1 MQELFQI
8 FIQSGNDIRKSAL
21 ILSGPEGAKLHV
33 ARRRVES
40 KLNKVVISKTKIL
53 RLRRWK
59 VINFLAEFY
68 YCYGRV
74 YLKQP
79 SYREGLIA
87 WDFSKCAKKF
97 ALNHITIN
105 DNGGFN
111 RHRHVGEEG
120 ETKGEA
126 GSEQKLRRIS
136 RSAFEAFL
144 RYSFVARTG
153 AWQVALWSLRRSR
166 EKERD
171 GVTRGKGTKSREMS
185 ANGTNEGGEFA
196 PLGFPSGARKR
207 GGNSRRV
214 STRNRRENRSA
225 RLERRERTRGWLE
238 DFEKRKRGKNVTTR
252 GTRQIK

>member
-1 MQELFQI
+1 MAP
-8 FIQSGNDIRKSAL
+8 K
-21 ILSGPEGAKLHV
+21 PVGAKLHV

-53 RLRRWK
+53 RSRRWK
-59 VINFLAEFY
+59 VINSLAEFY
-68 YCYGRV
+68 YSYGRI

-79 SYREGLIA
+79 SYREDLIA

-120 ETKGEA
+120 ETKGRQA
-126 GSEQKLRRIS
+126 ANKLRRIS

-153 AWQVALWSLRRSR
+153 VWQLALQSLRRSR
-166 EKERD
+166 EKARDSVARGRELRAERWAQTER
-171 GVTRGKGTKSREMS
+171 TRE
-185 ANGTNEGGEFA
+185 ANSLA
-196 PLGFPSGARKR
+196 PLSFPSGAGKR
-207 GGNSRRV
+207 GEFASRRRGIV
-214 STRNRRENRSA
+214 
-225 RLERRERTRGWLE
+225 ERTGAPDSKDEKGRGGGSRISKS
-238 DFEKRKRGKNVTTR
+238 DGGKM
-252 GTRQIK
+252 

>member
-1 MQELFQI
+1 MK
-8 FIQSGNDIRKSAL
+8 KSAL
-21 ILSGPEGAKLHV
+21 TLSGPEGAKLHV

-40 KLNKVVISKTKIL
+40 ELNKVVISKTKIL

-68 YCYGRV
+68 YYYGRV

-126 GSEQKLRRIS
+126 GSEQTEKDFPERIWSFSSLFFCSTHGSMAS
-136 RSAFEAFL
+136 RASI
-144 RYSFVARTG
+144 
-153 AWQVALWSLRRSR
+153 
-166 EKERD
+166 
-171 GVTRGKGTKSREMS
+171 
-185 ANGTNEGGEFA
+185 
-196 PLGFPSGARKR
+196 
-207 GGNSRRV
+207 
-214 STRNRRENRSA
+214 
-225 RLERRERTRGWLE
+225 
-238 DFEKRKRGKNVTTR
+238 TTS
-252 GTRQIK
+252 Q